1 MNWLSPLV
9 DALLDRLATKL
20 AQKVKIEVDAAI
32 DAALDQAE
40 SRIRAIL
47 KDAEG
52 RLLTAV
58 GQGAARKVVML
69 AGQQLDVAAEA
80 AGMVPVSDVQA
91 STKGAVSD
99 AAAVAA
105 KEIRDMLRRNTARRS
120 APPPEIP
127 DR

>member
-1 MNWLSPLV
+1 MSWLSPLV

-20 AQKVKIEVDAAI
+20 AQNVRIELDAAI

-40 SRIRAIL
+40 NRVQAIL

-52 RLLTAV
+52 RLLATV
-58 GQGAARKVVML
+58 GQGAARKVVLL
-69 AGQQLDVAAEA
+69 AGQQLEEAAEA
-80 AGMVPVSDVQA
+80 AGMVPVSSVQA
-91 STKGAVSD
+91 ATKEAASD

-105 KEIRDMLRRNTARRS
+105 TEIRAMLRRNTARRS
-120 APPPEIP
+120 GPSTEIP